1 MQRRP
6 TTTTRKQHLMKLKHL
21 LAAASVLL
29 PTAVLAEGA
38 SPWLPIPGQF
48 TLGASH
54 TEQSGDSAY
63 IGSTRLP
70 LSTITGGGASKYKRA
85 TTQLRFGYGLS
96 DALALD
102 ATIGYGKVRVGG
114 ADRSSGSTD
123 SVIGISWRA
132 LDEYE
137 RPGLP
142 TLTLR
147 GAAILKG
154 SYDGARLAAIGNDE
168 NGVDLSLLVGKEVI
182 SGLALWAELGVQ
194 DRSGAV
200 PNAKY
205 IELGARYR
213 FAPGWSASA
222 GYSDKQYGGNLD
234 IGGAGFSPARF
245 QEVRAE
251 RGVAKLGVGY
261 AFAGNQGVALNL
273 AKTVSGRN
281 TVKDDQIVGIA
292 YTIGF

>member
-1 MQRRP
+1 
-6 TTTTRKQHLMKLKHL
+6 MKSKTL
-21 LAAASVLL
+21 LAVAIVVL
-29 PTAVLAEGA
+29 PTAVWAEGA

-48 TLGASH
+48 TIGVNH

-63 IGSTRLP
+63 IGSTEVP
-70 LSTITGGGASKYKRA
+70 LATITGGAASKYKRA
-85 TTQLRFGYGLS
+85 STQVRFGYGLS
-96 DALALD
+96 DAIAID
-102 ATIGYGKVRVGG
+102 ATIGYGKVRVGA

-123 SVIGISWRA
+123 SVVGLSWRV

-154 SYDGARLAAIGNDE
+154 SYDGARLAALGNDE
-168 NGVDLSLLVGKEVI
+168 NGVDVSLLVGKEVI

-194 DRSGAV
+194 DRSGGV
-200 PNAKY
+200 PNARY
-205 IELGARYR
+205 VEVGARYR

-222 GYSDKQYGGNLD
+222 GYSDKKYGGNLD
-234 IGGAGFSPARF
+234 IGGPGFSPARF

-261 AFAGNQGVALNL
+261 GFAGNQGVALNL
-273 AKTVSGRN
+273 ARAVSGRN
-281 TVKDDQIVGIA
+281 TVKDDQIVGVA
-292 YTIGF
+292 YTLGF

>member
-1 MQRRP
+1 
-6 TTTTRKQHLMKLKHL
+6 MKSKSL
-21 LAAASVLL
+21 LAAATLAAL

-48 TLGASH
+48 TVGVNH

-63 IGSTRLP
+63 IGSTEVP
-70 LSTITGGGASKYKRA
+70 LSAITMGGASKYKRA

-96 DALALD
+96 DAIALD
-102 ATIGYGKVRVGG
+102 ATIGYGKVRVGA
-114 ADRSSGSTD
+114 ADRSSGSND
-123 SVIGISWRA
+123 SVIGLSWRV

-168 NGVDLSLLVGKEVI
+168 NGVELSLLVGKEVI
-182 SGLALWAELGVQ
+182 PGLSLWGELGVQ
-194 DRSGAV
+194 KRTGDV
-200 PNAKY
+200 PNA
-205 IELGARYR
+205 IVAEVGARYR

-222 GYSDKQYGGNLD
+222 GYSDKRYGGNLD
-234 IGGAGFSPARF
+234 IGGPGFSPARF
-245 QEVRAE
+245 QEVSAE
-251 RGVAKLGVGY
+251 RGIVKLGVGY
-261 AFAGNQGVALNL
+261 GFAGNQGVALNF
-273 AKTVSGRN
+273 AKAVSGRN
-281 TVKDDQIVGIA
+281 TVKDDQIVGVA